1 VLTHSCTFKT
11 NYLLQLGEGLH
22 ASMGGGCSDDRHQTG
37 TAGIGPAYPRGKRDG
52 IARPAS
58 CRIRQRRVRR
68 HTLIEKVAEHSG
80 QVTDEDITAARAS
93 GLSEDQIFELVVCAA
108 VGQATRE
115 YETALLALAAV
126 SKKE

>member
-1 VLTHSCTFKT
+1 MTDIRQARQALVQRTL
-11 NYLLQLGEGLH
+11 EGN
-22 ASMGGGCSDDRHQTG
+22 G
-37 TAGIGPAYPRGKRDG
+37 TASH
-52 IARPAS
+52 AR
-58 CRIRQRRVRR
+58 RRAAFDNAEFEEPL
-68 HTLIEKVAEHSG
+68 HTLIEKVAKHSG
-80 QVTDEDITAARAS
+80 QVTDENITAVRAS

>member
-1 VLTHSCTFKT
+1 MTDIRQARQGLVQRIL
-11 NYLLQLGEGLH
+11 EGK
-22 ASMGGGCSDDRHQTG
+22 G
-37 TAGIGPAYPRGKRDG
+37 TASHA
-52 IARPAS
+52 
-58 CRIRQRRVRR
+58 QRRAAFDNAELEEPM
-68 HTLIEKVAEHSG
+68 HTLIEKVARHSER
-80 QVTDEDITAARAS
+80 VTEEDITAPQVS